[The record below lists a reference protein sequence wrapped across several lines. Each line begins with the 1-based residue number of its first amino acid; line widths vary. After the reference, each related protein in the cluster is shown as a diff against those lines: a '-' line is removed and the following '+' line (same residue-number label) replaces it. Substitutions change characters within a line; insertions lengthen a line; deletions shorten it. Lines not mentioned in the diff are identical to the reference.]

1 MNKWELISKM
11 AEKANLRN
19 SDVENMLE
27 HFVESVSGALQKG
40 DKVTISGL
48 GTFKVIQRKP
58 REARNPATGEKV
70 KTKGAKVVKFAA
82 AKAFKEDVSGL

>member
-11 AEKANLRN
+11 AEKAKLRN

-27 HFVESVSGALQKG
+27 HFIESVSDALQKG

-48 GTFKVIQRKP
+48 GTFKVLKRKS
-58 REARNPATGEKV
+58 REARNPATGEKI
-70 KTKGAKVVKFAA
+70 KTKGAKKVKFTA
-82 AKAFKEDVSGL
+82 AKSFKEDVSGQ